1 MEPTLYN
8 LKIEKAKNGYIVYTN
23 ENLINLSNGATA
35 KDPIYVFESLSTLQ
49 QFLFEKFNIN
59 Y

>member
-8 LKIEKAKNGYIVYTN
+8 LRIEKAKNGYIVYTN
-23 ENLINLSNGATA
+23 DGLINLQNSP

-49 QFLFEKFNIN
+49 QFLFEKFNLN

>member
-1 MEPTLYN
+1 MEPTIYN
-8 LKIEKAKNGYIVYTN
+8 LRIEKAKNGYIVYAN
-23 ENLINLSNGATA
+23 ENLINLSNTA
-35 KDPIYVFESLSTLQ
+35 KEPIYVFESLSTLQ

>member
-8 LKIEKAKNGYIVYTN
+8 LRIEKAKNGYIVYTN
-23 ENLINLSNGATA
+23 DNLINLNSTQ
-35 KDPIYVFESLSTLQ
+35 KEPIYVFESLSSLQ